1 MRMVA
6 RKYLSQAALTCDMR
20 NFLTDFG
27 DIQLVDSD
35 LTGATLGH
43 FRLVA
48 RIGAGGWA
56 TVYRAFAGFAG
67 EQQVAIKVLNETLTA
82 DEAFRDRFEKD
93 VGLVSALGHP
103 HLLAVHAHGTDQ
115 GVTYVATALAPGGS
129 LRDLMRLGPVS
140 PERSWAIVSAVAEAL
155 HRAHGA
161 GLVHRDIK
169 PGNVLF
175 DASGR
180 PLLADFGLAPT
191 HFGFAVGTP
200 AYMAPEQAMG
210 GQADRR
216 SDVYALAAVLF
227 EMLTGRPLRPAGGSV
242 AEQLR
247 AAATT
252 VPPRASEVVPSLPA
266 YVDTVLQRA
275 LAEGPGDRYQSTVDL
290 LHDLGLALGMHAA
303 LPPAGGGVTDSADEG
318 RGRGEAEFERQR
330 AQLLRVVRD
339 SLGAAIALDESS
351 FVVGWNGA
359 AELTF
364 GWRRDEIVGR
374 LLSTTL
380 IPARY
385 QEAHERGFQRYLQGG
400 EGRVIGTVVEL
411 TAMHRDGREVPIE
424 LSISPAVQWGSRSLV
439 VGFALDV
446 SLERRNRAIR
456 AVRASLVEGLEL
468 AGALEDAGLRALE
481 AIGRH
486 LDWSAGALWLVD
498 GGILRC
504 AHVWKAEGVECAEFE
519 RATRAASL
527 ARGAGLPGR
536 AWESA
541 EALWVEDVLHEPE
554 EARIVPALRAGL
566 HCAVAIPIV
575 AGLEVRGVLELLA
588 AGPRCEDEDLLLRLG
603 DIGRRVGRRAGA
615 AEPAQ
620 RPMSP
625 GAPSRPT

>member
-1 MRMVA
+1 M
-6 RKYLSQAALTCDMR
+6 
-20 NFLTDFG
+20 
-27 DIQLVDSD
+27 DSD

-56 TVYRAFAGFAG
+56 AVYRAFAGFAG
-67 EQQVAIKVLNETLTA
+67 EQQVAIKVLDETLTA
-82 DEAFRDRFEKD
+82 DEAFRERFEKD

-140 PERSWAIVSAVAEAL
+140 PERAWAIVSAVAEAL

-169 PGNVLF
+169 PSNVLF

-227 EMLTGRPLRPAGGSV
+227 EMLTGRPLRPVGGSLPD
-242 AEQLR
+242 QLR

-252 VPPRASEVVPSLPA
+252 VPPRASQIVPTLPP

-275 LAEGPGDRYQSTVDL
+275 LAAGPGDRYQSTVDL

-303 LPPAGGGVTDSADEG
+303 LPPAGGGVTDAADGG
-318 RGRGEAEFERQR
+318 RGRGEAEFDRQR
-330 AQLLRVVRD
+330 GQILRLVQD

-351 FVVGWNGA
+351 FVVGWNAA
-359 AELTF
+359 AEHAF

-380 IPARY
+380 IPARH

-400 EGRVIGTVVEL
+400 EGRVIGSVVEL
-411 TAMHRDGREVPIE
+411 TAMHRDGRELPIE
-424 LSISPAVQWGSRSLV
+424 LSISPAVQWGSRALV

-446 SLERRNRAIR
+446 SAETRAR
-456 AVRASLVEGLEL
+456 AVRAVRTSLSEGLER
-468 AGALEDAGLRALE
+468 AGTLEEAGLRALE

-486 LDWSAGALWLVD
+486 LDWSAGVLWLVD
-498 GGILRC
+498 GSPAMLRC
-504 AHVWKAEGVECAEFE
+504 AHVWKAEGVDCAEFE
-519 RATRAASL
+519 RATRAARL

-566 HCAVAIPIV
+566 HSAVAVPIV
-575 AGLEVRGVLELLA
+575 ARQEVLGVLELLA

-603 DIGRRVGRRAGA
+603 DIGRRVGRGAGPAVAPAGRGPAPEA
-615 AEPAQ
+615 AG
-620 RPMSP
+620 S
-625 GAPSRPT
+625 PSRPT